1 MATYKVTFL
10 PSGVTVAADPARYP
24 YGRHAEPGSLLD
36 IALSHGVEME
46 HACGGAGVCGT
57 CRVLVESG
65 MQNLSEPTEDE
76 LDTIEKQ
83 PDNAA
88 NSRLAC
94 QAVVK
99 GDVTVRIPQ

>member
-1 MATYKVTFL
+1 MANHRVTFL
-10 PSGVTVAADPARYP
+10 PSNVTVKADPARYP
-24 YGRHAEPGSLLD
+24 YGRHGAPGSLLD
-36 IALSHGVEME
+36 VALAHGVDIE

-57 CRVLVESG
+57 CTVRVESG
-65 MQNLSEPTEDE
+65 MENLSEPAEEE

-83 PDNAA
+83 PDNAP

-99 GDVTVRIPQ
+99 GEVTVRLAP